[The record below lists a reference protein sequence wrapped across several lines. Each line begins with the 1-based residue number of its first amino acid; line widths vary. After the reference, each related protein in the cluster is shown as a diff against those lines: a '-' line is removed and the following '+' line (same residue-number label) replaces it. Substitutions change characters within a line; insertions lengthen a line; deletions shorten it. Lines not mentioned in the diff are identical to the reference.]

1 LSVPSGATAVLG
13 NALTAQNLEDPTLVN
28 GAGLYLY
35 GRQYDFK
42 TPYQQTFNLTF
53 QDQFTPH
60 DSFSLA
66 YVGTLGRHLDTQ
78 SSQNAPSAIIPPGE
92 SIYDPTVPGHVPFPA
107 FGVEPQYI
115 SSTSASNYNSF
126 QAVFEHQL
134 SADLTVLANYTFSK
148 CLSDARSVEGSN
160 STAYGGPLYNFT
172 FTPYRAEWLPGF
184 GKRGDYGLCA
194 ADTAQVVHASG
205 TYYLPFGRSKAFL
218 NNVNGVA
225 DAFVGGWVTN
235 FIFSHQTGQP
245 FTVLCPVSTTAGFD
259 CFADIVHGANVYGG
273 KHDVTQ
279 WLNPAAFAN
288 PPVATKAGQSDYSP
302 LGGSA
307 NPVRGPGFQNLD
319 MSLFK
324 QFPIREAFKLEFRAE
339 AFNLP
344 NWHSFANPSANLN
357 FLNSQGFSAI
367 TASRNNPRILQLA
380 LKLYY

>member
-1 LSVPSGATAVLG
+1 
-13 NALTAQNLEDPTLVN
+13 
-28 GAGLYLY
+28 
-35 GRQYDFK
+35 
-42 TPYQQTFNLTF
+42 
-53 QDQFTPH
+53 
-60 DSFSLA
+60 
-66 YVGTLGRHLDTQ
+66 
-78 SSQNAPSAIIPPGE
+78 
-92 SIYDPTVPGHVPFPA
+92 
-107 FGVEPQYI
+107 
-115 SSTSASNYNSF
+115 
-126 QAVFEHQL
+126 VFEHQI
-134 SADLTVLANYTFSK
+134 SAGLTILANYTFSK

-160 STAYGGPLYNFT
+160 SAAYGGPFYNFT

-184 GKRGDYGLCA
+184 GKQGDYGLCA
-194 ADTAQVVHASG
+194 ADTAQVIHASG
-205 TYYLPFGRSKAFL
+205 TYYLPFGKSKAFL

-225 DAFVGGWVTN
+225 DAFIGGWVTN

-245 FTVLCPVSTTAGFD
+245 FTILCPVATTAGFD
-259 CFADIVHGANVYGG
+259 CYADIVPGGNVYGG

-288 PPVATKAGQSDYSP
+288 PPVATQAGQSDYSP
-302 LGGSA
+302 LGGST

-324 QFPIREAFKLEFRAE
+324 QFPIHEAVKLEFRAE

-367 TASRNNPRILQLA
+367 TSSRSNPRILQLA